1 MTSKERQMGCPE
13 IEILERYV
21 RGGVDAAQR
30 AAVESHLGVCAEC
43 AKKLEELRGDE
54 EMLRSLR
61 EATKDVTGNT
71 SRGGVETVAE
81 AQSLLGERYRVTRKV
96 GEGGT
101 GQVYQ
106 AMDTVLERH
115 VAVKFLRKPAGAEA
129 EPWREARLA
138 SKMNHPNIAQVYEIG
153 QAGERRFI
161 VMEWV
166 DGVAITDAWH
176 DMPLERRLGIYLGV
190 LEAVAAAHRQGI
202 VHRDIKPSNIVVA
215 GGARVK
221 VLDFGI
227 AHEWTI
233 GDVEQTVFRGT
244 PSYSAP
250 EQVTPPVKISP
261 ATDVFALGVLLYQ
274 LLTDS
279 LPFPQRG
286 QRELFDAIRNEYPQL
301 PSAIQER
308 TPIALQNICLKALE
322 KDPEKRYP
330 DAQGLC
336 DDIGRFL
343 RGEKVWSRPS
353 FLVDKVQQEV
363 FYHRQQFSVW
373 HQNELITQKEFDRLE
388 GIYEAMLAPP
398 DPSIIEARQ
407 LSLSQVCLYLGGW
420 LAVLGSFVLFYKNWE
435 QIPLYW
441 RPAPAIAAT
450 IVMIAGGVAMWR
462 RAESRLA
469 VGILA
474 TANLLVPV
482 TMLLTMGQWNVLG
495 PAANPWGT
503 ESIADIL
510 DNFNTH
516 VIVGNVQV
524 YLSAAC
530 WLGFSLFLLRL
541 TRSSIFVV
549 FSIAAFLAWLT
560 SCYIIG
566 DMQNWQPD
574 IIAGRYLYAGIGLFV
589 FGTLLDRRG
598 LRQYAVPLAWVGLAV
613 MVLSLSGIAASEQ
626 TLFGWLGH
634 RPEFFEEN
642 ESRLLSSVCNGVFYL
657 ALAGM
662 CIRLGTRMQRG
673 IANALNWLGPLHILF
688 MLRVLD
694 SDDMHLPEARRMV
707 YRFILPFASLA
718 FVFGSVARQMKS
730 FFFSGLT
737 GIAVSVHKL
746 TIEHL
751 DKFFAWP
758 ISLIVTGIV
767 WMAVSWLVPRWKA
780 SSAIK
785 KSG

>member
-1 MTSKERQMGCPE
+1 MSCPD
-13 IEILERYV
+13 IDRLERYV
-21 RGGVDAAQR
+21 RGATDADLVTATEAHLAACPQCRKKVEQLR
-30 AAVESHLGVCAEC
+30 A
-43 AKKLEELRGDE
+43 DE
-54 EMLRSLR
+54 EMLASLR
-61 EATKDVTGNT
+61 EATKDMVGGADRG
-71 SRGGVETVAE
+71 RGGTIAE
-81 AQSLLGERYRVTRKV
+81 AQALLGDRYRVTRKL
-96 GEGGT
+96 GEGSA

-106 AMDTVLERH
+106 ASDTVLERQ
-115 VAVKFLRKPAGAEA
+115 VAVKFLQRQARGGD

-138 SKMNHPNIAQVYEIG
+138 SRMNHPNIAQVYEIG
-153 QAGERRFI
+153 QAGEQRFI

-166 DGVAITDAWH
+166 DGVPITDAWRN
-176 DMPLERRLGIYLGV
+176 MPLEGRLGVYLEV
-190 LEAVAAAHRQGI
+190 LEAIAAAHRQGI
-202 VHRDIKPSNIVVA
+202 VHRDIKPSNILVA
-215 GGARVK
+215 GGSRAK

-227 AHEWTI
+227 AHEWTAA
-233 GDVEQTVFRGT
+233 GPEEAVFRGT
-244 PSYSAP
+244 PAYSAP
-250 EQVTPPVKISP
+250 EQVTTPVKITP

-279 LPFPQRG
+279 LPFPQRD
-286 QRELFDAIRNEYPQL
+286 QRQLFDAIRNEHPQL
-301 PSAIQER
+301 PSAIQQR

-322 KDPEKRYP
+322 KEPQKRYA

-363 FYHRQQFSVW
+363 FYHRQQLAVW
-373 HQNELITQKEFDRLE
+373 RQNDLITQKEYDRLE
-388 GIYEAMLAPP
+388 GIYDAMIAPP

-450 IVMIAGGVAMWR
+450 ILMIAGGVAMWR

-474 TANLLVPV
+474 TASLLLPV
-482 TMLLTMGQWNVLG
+482 TMLLTMGQWNILE

-503 ESIADIL
+503 ESIAEVL
-510 DNFNTH
+510 DGTH
-516 VIVGNVQV
+516 VVVGNVQI

-530 WLGFSLFLLRL
+530 WLAFSLFLLRL

-549 FSIAAFLAWLT
+549 FAVAAFLVWLT
-560 SCYIIG
+560 SCYVIAG
-566 DMQNWQPD
+566 MEDWQPD
-574 IIAGRYLYAGIGLFV
+574 VIAGRYLYAGTGLFI

-598 LRQYAVPLAWVGLAV
+598 LRQYASPLAWVGLAV
-613 MVLSLSGIAASEQ
+613 MVLSLSGIAASDE
-626 TLFGWLGH
+626 TLFGWLGYRPQFLQH
-634 RPEFFEEN
+634 REAT
-642 ESRLLSSVCNGVFYL
+642 LLSYVCNGVFYL
-657 ALAGM
+657 ALAGV
-662 CIRLGTRMQRG
+662 CIRLRTRLQRG
-673 IANALNWLGPLHILF
+673 LANALNWLGSVHVLLA
-688 MLRVLD
+688 LRTLD
-694 SDDMHLPEARRMV
+694 SDALDLPDSHRIV
-707 YRFILPFASLA
+707 YRILLPVASLG
-718 FVFGSVARQMKS
+718 FVFGSVVRQMKA
-730 FFFSGLT
+730 FFFSGL
-737 GIAVSVHKL
+737 GGVAISVHKF

-767 WMAVSWLVPRWKA
+767 WMAISWLLPRLKA
-780 SSAIK
+780 SSTIK
-785 KSG
+785 KAAGQPTT

>member
-1 MTSKERQMGCPE
+1 MNCPD
-13 IEILERYV
+13 IELMERYV
-21 RGGVDAAQR
+21 GGEADAGQR
-30 AAVESHLGVCAEC
+30 AAVEAHLGDCAVCR
-43 AKKLEELRGDE
+43 AKMEELRANE
-54 EMLRSLR
+54 TMLKSLR
-61 EATKDVTGNT
+61 AATKDVTGNT
-71 SRGGVETVAE
+71 GRGGVETVAE
-81 AQSLLGERYRVTRKV
+81 AQALLGARYRVTRKV
-96 GEGGT
+96 GEGGA

-106 AMDTVLERH
+106 ALDTVLERH
-115 VAVKFLRKPAGAEA
+115 VAVKFLRRQGGGET

-166 DGVAITDAWH
+166 DGVAITDAWR
-176 DMPLERRLGIYLGV
+176 DMPLERRLGVYLGV

-215 GGARVK
+215 GGAKAK

-227 AHEWTI
+227 AHEWTSS
-233 GDVEQTVFRGT
+233 GVEEGVFRGT

-279 LPFPQRG
+279 LPFAQRG
-286 QRELFDAIRNEYPQL
+286 QRELFDAIRNEHPQL

-322 KDPEKRYP
+322 KDPEKRYA

-363 FYHRQQFSVW
+363 FYHRQQLAVW
-373 HQNELITQKEFDRLE
+373 RQNELITQKEYDRLE
-388 GIYEAMLAPP
+388 GIYDAMIAPP

-450 IVMIAGGVAMWR
+450 VLMIAAGLTMWR

-482 TMLLTMGQWNVLG
+482 TMLLTMGQWDVLG
-495 PAANPWGT
+495 PGANPWGT
-503 ESIADIL
+503 ESIAEVL
-510 DNFNTH
+510 DAVNTH

-530 WLGFSLFLLRL
+530 WLAFSLFLLRL

-549 FSIAAFLAWLT
+549 FSIAAFMAWLT

-574 IIAGRYLYAGIGLFV
+574 IVAGRYLYAGIGLFV

-598 LRQYAVPLAWVGLAV
+598 ARQYAVPLAWVGLGV

-634 RPEFFEEN
+634 RPEFLKEAEA
-642 ESRLLSSVCNGVFYL
+642 RLLSFVCNGAIYL
-657 ALAGM
+657 VLAGV

-673 IANALNWLGPLHILF
+673 IANALNWLGPLHVLF
-688 MLRVLD
+688 MLRTLD
-694 SDDMHLPEARRMV
+694 SDSLNLPESHRLA
-707 YRFILPFASLA
+707 YRAILPVASLA
-718 FVFGSVARQMKS
+718 FVFGSVARQMKA